1 MSVPKGYVAKKVI
14 KKISIDETLR
24 NVIINKLFSN
34 KIYYAEI
41 IHRAEFLL
49 NIILIYFLSKKLL
62 WYSRFW
68 IFRPIIFIFLGLR
81 KKKNSKFIV
90 REKKKLYFME
100 IIKEEERLKIKNIPK
115 TRKILYKVT
124 YKKIFL
130 FFIKNKKI
138 V

>member
-1 MSVPKGYVAKKVI
+1 MAVPKGYVAKKVI
-14 KKISIDETLR
+14 KKISIDELSL

-34 KIYYAEI
+34 KVYYAEI

-68 IFRPIIFIFLGLR
+68 IFRPMIFIFLSLR
-81 KKKNSKFIV
+81 KHKNSKFIV

-100 IIKEEERLKIKNIPK
+100 IIKEEENLKIKNIPNI
-115 TRKILYKVT
+115 RKILYKVT
-124 YKKIFL
+124 YKKICL
-130 FFIKNKKI
+130 FNNKNKQT

>member
-1 MSVPKGYVAKKVI
+1 
-14 KKISIDETLR
+14 
-24 NVIINKLFSN
+24 
-34 KIYYAEI
+34 
-41 IHRAEFLL
+41 
-49 NIILIYFLSKKLL
+49 
-62 WYSRFW
+62 
-68 IFRPIIFIFLGLR
+68 
-81 KKKNSKFIV
+81 
-90 REKKKLYFME
+90 ME